1 MAEWPV
7 RILEYIMSIPRSVTR
22 LVWSLAF
29 IGLSG
34 SDDDATPYLL
44 LGRLG
49 R

>member
-1 MAEWPV
+1 MA
-7 RILEYIMSIPRSVTR
+7 IPRSVTR

-29 IGLSG
+29 IGLSE
-34 SDDDATPYLL
+34 SDDVANLL